1 MGAGVM
7 SVGGLDVVGGVFTV
21 PRLGVPTAMLRL
33 ALPPNEV
40 PRFSAGDA
48 VPVVMELDD
57 VQSRWTM
64 TCVRIGR
71 DIGAW
76 RAAVV
81 GGAGRTSRGLE
92 PKYYQEATAALVF
105 SDACREA
112 GETPQVGEGM
122 DVQLVRWTRPRMA
135 CWEALEALRRW
146 LGPRYTW
153 RVLPSGELWMGLEQP
168 KAYPRENDLDWSEDD
183 PATARVEFRLT
194 PDLLPGY
201 LLSGSLVEEVRHVL
215 GPRPRTE
222 VVLGPWSD

>member
-1 MGAGVM
+1 MEPGIM
-7 SVGGLDVVGGVFTV
+7 SVGGLAVVGGVFTV

-33 ALPPNEV
+33 ALAPNEA

-48 VPVVMELDD
+48 VSVVMELDD

-64 TCVRIGR
+64 TCVRLGQ

-76 RAAVV
+76 RALVV
-81 GGAGRTSRGLE
+81 GGAGRTARGLE
-92 PKYYQEATAALVF
+92 PKYYHQPTAALVF

-112 GETPQVGEGM
+112 GETPQVGDGLDM
-122 DVQLVRWTRPRMA
+122 QLVRWTRPRMA

-146 LGPRYTW
+146 LGPRYAW
-153 RVLPSGELWMGLEQP
+153 RALPSGQLWMGLEKP
-168 KAYPRENDLDWSEDD
+168 TSYPREDDLDWSEDD

-194 PDLLPGY
+194 PDLLPGH
-201 LLSGSLVEEVRHVL
+201 LLSGSLVEEVRHVI

-222 VVLGPWSD
+222 VVLGPWSG

>member
-1 MGAGVM
+1 METGVM
-7 SVGGLDVVGGVFTV
+7 SVGGLAVVGGVFTV

-33 ALPPNEV
+33 ALPSNEV

-48 VPVVMELDD
+48 VPVVLELDD

-81 GGAGRTSRGLE
+81 GGAGRTARALE

-112 GETPQVGEGM
+112 GETPQVGDGL

-146 LGPRYTW
+146 LGPRYAW

-222 VVLGPWSD
+222 VVLGPWSG

>member
-1 MGAGVM
+1 MEPGIM
-7 SVGGLDVVGGVFTV
+7 SVGGLAVVGGVFTV

-222 VVLGPWSD
+222 VVLGPWSG